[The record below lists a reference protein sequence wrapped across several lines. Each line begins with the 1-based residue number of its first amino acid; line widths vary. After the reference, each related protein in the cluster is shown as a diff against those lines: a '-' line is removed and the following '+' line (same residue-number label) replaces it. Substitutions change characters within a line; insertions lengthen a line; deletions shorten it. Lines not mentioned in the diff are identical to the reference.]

1 MKINFGL
8 IFSKKF
14 RLRGIHSWLKKNI
27 IITKTLP
34 FIWGLILSKNIAE
47 YGVVVILMDYFDTI
61 WKGNMPKAAAVVNL
75 QDGLSS
81 IFFVVTH
88 VLESYTG
95 RFNVT
100 LLCTASYVIGLLLFW
115 ISEDMSMYCGAV
127 ILIAFGRASQ
137 PSAFVR
143 YQLMEKVGKSRG
155 AELNLEDRNGEH
167 DKENISELQNPENR
181 NKDASRD
188 EITQISSESQNRVEI
203 SGVVNSEDQNGEHG
217 KENKEIVSEL
227 QNPENRNKDNSRDEK
242 TEISLESQNRV
253 ENSREVNSEDQ
264 NGEDGK
270 ENKEII
276 SELQNPENRN
286 KDDSRYEIT
295 EISSEGQN
303 GVENRNCSRENR
315 DTTKSERQKR
325 DDNKEKRV
333 SSSEHENG
341 GENREEKR
349 VKLSGNLWVRSAAIC
364 GAIVGIFFPSDIETE
379 WENPF
384 KLAALFLGASY
395 LLFYSGCFCY
405 SFEEPP
411 GSPLYKMFRVLVAA
425 LRKWKLKYPKYEGG
439 YYWKNHK
446 RNFHFKK
453 KDKIRLKPQVPRLWR
468 WLDKAAIKGVKPKE
482 QEKSGEIYSVKE
494 VREVKRL
501 SALMHMSFTIWP
513 FGLVVASAN
522 TFFVQQAVTLK
533 SDFDINFLFIISSVS
548 SFAANSLF
556 KLKKLRERKPGIT
569 IVRIG
574 AGMLCAVL
582 CCVVAGVV
590 ELYRLRLTRNEAH
603 GSRDRE
609 LSLSVAILIPQFLLF
624 GLMEGLAEQGLE
636 SFYKGYLPESMEEFV
651 EPLAKFVLGIGK
663 LLTLPCLWIFKP
675 WLKNS
680 INTSHLDR
688 YFLMLAFFNI
698 VALLWFLYYSL
709 KYAYKE
715 PYPNDEEFG
724 KVHEQES
731 WEVDR
736 KQLSFRSL
744 RESSEQKASVYY
756 RRIKSDLH

>member
-8 IFSKKF
+8 IFSNKF

-27 IITKTLP
+27 IISKTLP
-34 FIWGLILSKNIAE
+34 FIWGLILSKKIVE
-47 YGVVVILMDYFDTI
+47 CGVIVILMDYFDEI
-61 WKGNMPKAAAVVNL
+61 WDGNMPKAAAFANL

-81 IFFVVTH
+81 IFFIVTH

-95 RFNVT
+95 CFNVT

-115 ISEDMSMYCGAV
+115 ISKDMSMYCGAV

-143 YQLMEKVGKSRG
+143 YQLMEKVRKSRG
-155 AELNLEDRNGEH
+155 AELNSEDRNGEH
-167 DKENISELQNPENR
+167 VKENISELQNPENP
-181 NKDASRD
+181 NKDDARRGK
-188 EITQISSESQNRVEI
+188 ITEISSESQ
-203 SGVVNSEDQNGEHG
+203 
-217 KENKEIVSEL
+217 K
-227 QNPENRNKDNSRDEK
+227 
-242 TEISLESQNRV
+242 RV

-264 NGEDGK
+264 NGKHGK

-276 SELQNPENRN
+276 SELQNPEYRN
-286 KDDSRYEIT
+286 KDDSKDEIT

-303 GVENRNCSRENR
+303 GVEYRNCSRENR
-315 DTTKSERQKR
+315 DTTKSQRQKR

-341 GENREEKR
+341 KENREEKR
-349 VKLSGNLWVRSAAIC
+349 VKLSKNLRVHSAAIC
-364 GAIVGIFFPSDIETE
+364 GAIVSIFFPSDIKTE

-384 KLAALFLGASY
+384 KLAALLLGASY

-405 SFEEPP
+405 SFEEPR
-411 GSPLYKMFRVLVAA
+411 GSPLYKMFRVFIAA
-425 LRKWKLKYPKYEGG
+425 LWRWKLKYPKSEEG

-453 KDKIRLKPQVPRLWR
+453 KDKIRLKPQVPTLWR
-468 WLDKAAIKGVKPKE
+468 WLDKAAIKGVEAEFDLNPEE

-533 SDFDINFLFIISSVS
+533 SHFGINILFIIGWVV
-548 SFAANSLF
+548 SFAADSLF

-582 CCVVAGVV
+582 CCIVGGVV
-590 ELYRLRLTRNEAH
+590 ELYRLRLTRKE
-603 GSRDRE
+603 E
-609 LSLSVAILIPQFLLF
+609 KLSLSVAVLIPQFILF
-624 GLMEGLAEQGLE
+624 GLMEGLAEEGLE
-636 SFYKGYLPESMEEFV
+636 SFYKGYLPESMEEFA

-680 INTSHLDR
+680 IKTSHLDR
-688 YFLMLAFFNI
+688 YNSME
-698 VALLWFLYYSL
+698 
-709 KYAYKE
+709 KYPA
-715 PYPNDEEFG
+715 DEELVPMEEAIHDAPVQVELG
-724 KVHEQES
+724 SVQ
-731 WEVDR
+731 V
-736 KQLSFRSL
+736 
-744 RESSEQKASVYY
+744 SSVNN
-756 RRIKSDLH
+756 